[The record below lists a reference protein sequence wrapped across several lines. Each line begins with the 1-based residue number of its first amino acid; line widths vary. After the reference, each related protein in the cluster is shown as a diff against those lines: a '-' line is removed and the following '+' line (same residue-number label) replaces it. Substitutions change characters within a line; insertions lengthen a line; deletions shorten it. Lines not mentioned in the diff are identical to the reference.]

1 VALQHK
7 ASDRVLYM
15 NQEIIVELG
24 NVHEGSV
31 GIAKS
36 LIDMVALTGADIV
49 KFQMHLAEF
58 EGIPAEPFR
67 VKFSDQDATRSEYWN
82 RVNFSKNNWRL
93 LSEYAISKGL
103 EFLCTPFSIQAAQ
116 SLLENTGIK
125 RWKLGSGDAS
135 NFPLIDFLA
144 DTKLPMIISTGL
156 VSESEIE
163 KLVLRLEK
171 LGIKESTVLMH
182 CVSQYPTPLEKSSL
196 HLIDYLK
203 STGCKVGLSDHSGML
218 ATALYGLSRGIEIL
232 EIHLT
237 PHEHFF
243 GPDISSSLETHQ
255 IQSIVEF
262 RDSLKLMQSSDLLT
276 RDDLYAEAESIRTIF
291 RKGIYWSHDLE
302 PGHVV
307 ALNDLA
313 FLKPCTAIDAMDFEH
328 VLGKRL
334 TSKVSAKNPVDWND
348 LDD

>member
-1 VALQHK
+1 
-7 ASDRVLYM
+7 M

-58 EGIPAEPFR
+58 EGLPAEPFR
-67 VKFSDQDATRSEYWN
+67 VKFSDQDETRSEYWN
-82 RVNFSKNNWRL
+82 RVNFSQTHWRL
-93 LSEYAISKGL
+93 LSEHAISKGL
-103 EFLCTPFSIQAAQ
+103 EFLCTPFSMQAAQ
-116 SLLENTGIK
+116 TLLENTGVK

-144 DTKLPMIISTGL
+144 GTNLPIIISTGL
-156 VSESEIE
+156 ISESEIE
-163 KLVLRLEK
+163 KLVARLEK

-218 ATALYGLSRGIEIL
+218 ATALYGLSRDIEIL

-237 PHEHFF
+237 PHKLFF
-243 GPDISSSLETHQ
+243 GPDISSSLDTDQ

-262 RDSLKLMQSSDLLT
+262 RNSLKVIRSSSSLT
-276 RDDLYAEAESIRTIF
+276 RNDLYNDAESIRMIF
-291 RKGIYWSHDLE
+291 RKGVYWSRDLE
-302 PGHVV
+302 PGHIVT
-307 ALNDLA
+307 LNDLA
-313 FLKPCTAIDAMDFEH
+313 FLKPCTKIDAIDFEQ
-328 VLGKRL
+328 VLGKKL
-334 TSKVSAKNPVDWND
+334 ASKVSTKNPVDWNE

>member
-1 VALQHK
+1 
-7 ASDRVLYM
+7 M

-58 EGIPAEPFR
+58 EGLPAEPFR

-82 RVNFSKNNWRL
+82 RVNFSENHWRL
-93 LSEYAISKGL
+93 LSDYSISKGL
-103 EFLCTPFSIQAAQ
+103 EFLCTPFSMQAAQ

-144 DTKLPMIISTGL
+144 GTNLPIIISTGL

-163 KLVLRLEK
+163 KLVLRLEN

-203 STGCKVGLSDHSGML
+203 STGCKVGLSDHSGLL
-218 ATALYGLSRGIEIL
+218 ATALYGLSRGVEIL

-237 PHEHFF
+237 PHALFF
-243 GPDISSSLETHQ
+243 GPDISSSLETHE
-255 IQSIVEF
+255 IQSIVDF
-262 RDSLKLMQSSDLLT
+262 RNSLKLIRSSDSLT
-276 RDDLYAEAESIRTIF
+276 RNDLYGDAESIRMIF
-291 RKGIYWSHDLE
+291 RKGVYWAHDLE
-302 PGHVV
+302 PGHIVT
-307 ALNDLA
+307 LNDLA
-313 FLKPCTAIDAMDFEH
+313 FLKPCTDIDAIDFEQ
-328 VLGKRL
+328 VLGKKL
-334 TSKVSAKNPVDWND
+334 ISKVFTKNPVDWNE